1 MFMVLKDINYKTHTE
16 LFTVELKK
24 KKKENTIDT
33 PFFYTY

>member
-24 KKKENTIDT
+24 KKKKTQ
-33 PFFYTY
+33 

>member
-1 MFMVLKDINYKTHTE
+1 MFMVLKDINYKTQTE
-16 LFTVELKK
+16 LFTVELK